1 MKRNVLSFLA
11 IGLLAGA
18 ASAFSADAPPQTA
31 NRPNVPPPNF
41 TPPPPPATNHTDF
54 SKIFSNDKE
63 KISYAIGMSWGAGLK
78 GRLKKDDVDIDMD
91 AFTKGFT
98 DNLGNGPSKITE
110 AQEREIL
117 TAFSAEMRAKQDAK
131 RKQAME
137 ENRIKGQKNKEEG
150 QAFLAKNKTAPGV
163 VTLPDGLEYKILVE
177 GKGES
182 PKATDEVTVN
192 YLGKLIDG
200 TEFDSSY
207 KRNEPFTT
215 RVQGGIIKGWTEA
228 LQLMKPGAKWELY
241 IPPDLAY
248 GDRAAGPLIGPDS
261 TLIFEI
267 ELLSAKP
274 AGPPPAMH
282 AANAPLTSDIIKV
295 PSAEEMKKGA
305 KIETIKAEDVDKAK
319 ANHQP

>member
-1 MKRNVLSFLA
+1 MKRKALSFLA
-11 IGLLAGA
+11 IGLLAGV
-18 ASAFSADAPPQTA
+18 ASAPAQTA

-91 AFTKGFT
+91 AFTKGFV

-117 TAFSAEMRAKQDAK
+117 TAFSAEMRVKQDAK

-137 ENRIKGQKNKEEG
+137 ENRIKGEKNKTDGE
-150 QAFLAKNKTAPGV
+150 AFLAKNKTAPGV

-177 GKGES
+177 GKGDS

-192 YLGKLIDG
+192 YRGKLIDG

-207 KRNEPFTT
+207 KRNQPFTT

-241 IPPDLAY
+241 IPANLAY
-248 GDRAAGPLIGPDS
+248 GDRPAGPLIGPDS

-274 AGPPPAMH
+274 ASPGPTAMR

-319 ANHQP
+319 ANQQP